1 MPSRESMARLS
12 GTHTSLREDLLSRWV
27 KFYQS
32 LLSGPSPEVAVI
44 ASVAAADV
52 RSTTGANNK
61 LILDTT
67 GLDPRLATSLQVRL
81 ELRGKER
88 EMTEQ
93 GQAVA
98 WELGQ
103 LLEDRARMEC
113 EDLDVSLLTERINY
127 LCVN

>member
-1 MPSRESMARLS
+1 LK
-12 GTHTSLREDLLSRWV
+12 EDLLSRWV

-67 GLDPRLATSLQVRL
+67 GLDPKVATSLQVRD
-81 ELRGKER
+81 ELRRRER
-88 EMTEQ
+88 VMTEQ
-93 GQAVA
+93 EQAVA

-103 LLEDRARMEC
+103 LLEDRARMEY
-113 EDLDVSLLTERINY
+113 EDQDVQLITERINH